1 MSLKLRFLP
10 VSHSWVAVHPNP
22 QGVVQF
28 IGGAF
33 FGTFF
38 PMWFYRSLLQ
48 SIFDAGY
55 TIILLP
61 FNFTFNHY
69 VEAGFLIKE
78 QYDILPELVRI
89 ALKYG
94 YGFEKYLDDENYYWL
109 GHSIGCKY
117 IALLEGFSALP
128 PEAEQRDNFIRKL
141 IEENKTTS
149 NFTADSVIAD
159 INVLVTELKR
169 KYIQAKK
176 LIEYYIKSSNQT
188 QKLSIQIDFHDLKE
202 EDLSIGTI
210 FIKGQASILLA
221 PVNSGT
227 DSAIPQ
233 PIAGIV
239 DKLGLGVKPSPDL
252 TFDLIRKADLFNLL
266 GLISFLGDTKLAK
279 STVDWFDN
287 VFKKPPVDAQGKS
300 PFRDKLKGGHLRPLG
315 LRVGNSVINFPDN
328 LQVPFIE
335 SVASKSQT
343 FEFYVTELLKYLE
356 QKRIEKSKT

>member
-1 MSLKLRFLP
+1 MTLKMQFRP

-33 FGTFF
+33 FGTFG
-38 PMWFYRSLLQ
+38 PMFFYNSLLQ

-78 QYDILPELVRI
+78 EYDILPELVRI
-89 ALKYG
+89 ALKNDYE
-94 YGFEKYLDDENYYWL
+94 FEKYLDDANYYWL

-128 PEAEQRDNFIRKL
+128 PEAEQRDEFIRQL
-141 IEENKTTS
+141 IADNKTTS

-159 INVLVTELKR
+159 IEVLIIELKR

-176 LIEYYIKSSNQT
+176 LIEYYIKSANKAQN
-188 QKLSIQIDFHDLKE
+188 LSTQIDFQDLKA

-210 FIKGQASILLA
+210 FIKNQPSILLA

-227 DSAIPQ
+227 ESAIPQ

-239 DKLGLGVKPSPDL
+239 DSLGLGVKPTPDL
-252 TFDLIRKADLFNLL
+252 TFDLMKKADLFNLL
-266 GLISFLGDTKLAK
+266 GLVSFLSDTKLAK

-300 PFRDKLKGGHLRPLG
+300 PFRYKLKGGHLRPLG
-315 LRVGNSVINFPDN
+315 WRIGSSVINFPDS

-335 SVASKSQT
+335 SVDSKSQT
-343 FEFYVTELLKYLE
+343 FESYVTQLLKYLE
-356 QKRIEKSKT
+356 QKRIEANK